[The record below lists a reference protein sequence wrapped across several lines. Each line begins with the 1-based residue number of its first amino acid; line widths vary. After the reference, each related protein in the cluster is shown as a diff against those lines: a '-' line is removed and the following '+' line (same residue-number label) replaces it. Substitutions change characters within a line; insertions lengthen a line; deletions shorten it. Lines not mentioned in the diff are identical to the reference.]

1 MQAWVNLINE
11 YVWSPALI
19 YLCLGVGVYFSIRT
33 RFMQLRHLREMVR
46 LMFDGKASSEGVS
59 SFQALSMTLSGRVGI
74 GNIAGVA
81 TAIAFGGPGAVF
93 WMWMMAFLG
102 ASTSYVECTLGQIYK
117 QRIDGQF
124 RGGPAYYIERGLK
137 MRWYAIAFALATILG
152 CGILL
157 PGMQANGI
165 ASGLSNAFGIP
176 PETTAFGVVLAL
188 GLIIFGGVKRIAR
201 VAEVVVPFMAL
212 GYILMAA
219 VVIALNIHLLP
230 EVIRLIVSSALSFD
244 AGFGAMIGLA
254 IMWGVKRGVYSNEAG
269 QGSGP
274 HAAAAA
280 EVSHPA
286 KQGIVQAFAVYIDT
300 LIVCSATAFMILIT
314 GKYNV
319 VDPNKAGGFLFNG
332 LPDIAAGTGYTQS
345 AVESIF
351 PGFGAMF
358 VGVALLFFAFTT
370 IIAYYYIAES
380 NVAYIVKQGRG
391 SGTALFLLKCM
402 LLATVVY
409 GAVRTSDL
417 AWGLGDIG
425 VGLMAWLNIIAILL
439 LQKPALAA
447 LKDYEAQQA
456 QGRDPEF
463 DPVKLGIENADFW
476 VERQAAQQ
484 PEPDHRK

>member
-1 MQAWVNLINE
+1 
-11 YVWSPALI
+11 
-19 YLCLGVGVYFSIRT
+19 
-33 RFMQLRHLREMVR
+33 
-46 LMFDGKASSEGVS
+46 
-59 SFQALSMTLSGRVGI
+59 
-74 GNIAGVA
+74 
-81 TAIAFGGPGAVF
+81 FG
-93 WMWMMAFLG
+93 L
-102 ASTSYVECTLGQIYK
+102 
-117 QRIDGQF
+117 
-124 RGGPAYYIERGLK
+124 
-137 MRWYAIAFALATILG
+137 
-152 CGILL
+152 
-157 PGMQANGI
+157 
-165 ASGLSNAFGIP
+165 P

-219 VVIALNIHLLP
+219 VVIALNMSLLP
-230 EVIRLIVSSALSFD
+230 EVLRLIVSSALSFD
-244 AGFGAMIGLA
+244 AGFGAMIGMA

-300 LIVCSATAFMILIT
+300 LVVCSATAFMILIT

-332 LPDIAAGTGYTQS
+332 LPDMAAGTGYTQS

-380 NVAYIVKQGRG
+380 NVAYLVKKGRG
-391 SGTALFLLKCM
+391 SGTALFLLKCV

-425 VGLMAWLNIIAILL
+425 VGLMAWLNIIAIML
-439 LQKPALAA
+439 LQKPALLA

-456 QGRDPEF
+456 QGLDPQF
-463 DPVKLGIENADFW
+463 DPIKLGIADADFW

>member
-1 MQAWVNLINE
+1 MQDWVNLINS

-33 RFMQLRHLREMVR
+33 RFMQLRLIRDMFS
-46 LMFDGKASSEGVS
+46 LLFDGKASSEGVS

-81 TAIAFGGPGAVF
+81 TAISFGGPGAMF

-152 CGILL
+152 CGLLL

-165 ASGLSNAFGIP
+165 ASGLSNGFGIP
-176 PETTAFGVVLAL
+176 PETTAFGVVLVLAT
-188 GLIIFGGVKRIAR
+188 IIFGGVKRIAR

-212 GYILMAA
+212 GYILMAL
-219 VVIALNIHLLP
+219 VIIALNIHLVP
-230 EVIRLIVSSALSFD
+230 EVITLIVSSALSFH

-314 GKYNV
+314 GKFNV
-319 VDPNKAGGFLFNG
+319 ADPNKEGGFLFHG

-345 AVESIF
+345 AVESVF

-380 NVAYIVKQGRG
+380 NVTYLLQKRRG

-402 LLATVVY
+402 LLTTVVY

-425 VGLMAWLNIIAILL
+425 VGMMAWLNIIAILL
-439 LQKPALAA
+439 LQKPALIA
-447 LKDYEAQQA
+447 LKDYEAQKA
-456 QGRDPEF
+456 QGLDPTF
-463 DPVKLGIENADFW
+463 DPVKLGIADADFW
-476 VERQAAQQ
+476 VTREAAQQ
-484 PEPDHRK
+484 PETDKRK

>member
-1 MQAWVNLINE
+1 MQDWVNLINS

-33 RFMQLRHLREMVR
+33 RFMQLRLIRDMFS
-46 LMFDGKASSEGVS
+46 LLFDGKASSEGVS

-81 TAIAFGGPGAVF
+81 TAIAFGGPGAMF

-124 RGGPAYYIERGLK
+124 RGGPAYYIEHGLK

-152 CGILL
+152 CGLLL

-165 ASGLSNAFGIP
+165 ASGLSNGFGIP
-176 PETTAFGVVLAL
+176 PETTAFGVVLVLAT
-188 GLIIFGGVKRIAR
+188 IIFGGVKRIAR

-212 GYILMAA
+212 GYILMAL
-219 VVIALNIHLLP
+219 VIIALNIHLLP
-230 EVIRLIVSSALSFD
+230 EVITLIVSSALSFH

-314 GKYNV
+314 GKFNV
-319 VDPNKAGGFLFNG
+319 VDPNKEGGFLFNG

-345 AVESIF
+345 AVESVF

-380 NVAYIVKQGRG
+380 NVTYLLQKRRG

-402 LLATVVY
+402 LLTTVVY

-425 VGLMAWLNIIAILL
+425 VGMMAWLNIIAILL
-439 LQKPALAA
+439 LQKPALIA
-447 LKDYEAQQA
+447 LKDYEAQKA
-456 QGRDPEF
+456 QGLDPTF
-463 DPVKLGIENADFW
+463 DPVKLGIADADFW
-476 VERQAAQQ
+476 VTSETAQ
-484 PEPDHRK
+484 PAEADKRK

>member
-19 YLCLGVGVYFSIRT
+19 YLCLGVGVYFSFRT
-33 RFMQLRHLREMVR
+33 RFMQLRLIREMVR

-176 PETTAFGVVLAL
+176 AETTAFGVVLAL
-188 GLIIFGGVKRIAR
+188 ALVIFGGVKRIAR

-219 VVIALNIHLLP
+219 VVIALNIQLLP
-230 EVIRLIVSSALSFD
+230 EVISLIVSSALSFD

-300 LIVCSATAFMILIT
+300 LVVCSATAFMILIT

-332 LPDIAAGTGYTQS
+332 LPDMAAGTGYTQS

-380 NVAYIVKQGRG
+380 NVAYLVQKRRG

-402 LLATVVY
+402 LLTTVIY

-425 VGLMAWLNIIAILL
+425 VGLMAWLNIIAIML
-439 LQKPALAA
+439 LQKPALLA

-456 QGRDPEF
+456 QGLDPHF
-463 DPVKLGIENADFW
+463 DPIKLGIADADFW

-484 PEPDHRK
+484 AEPDHRK